1 MNKNILRCG
10 AATIALAMLAPVP
23 AAAQQS
29 ASPYTSAQRLDAM
42 GRVTG
47 TISADPD
54 GAGPLPHRATRNT
67 YDGAGRLTRQETG
80 TLAAWQSEAVAPA
93 GWSGFTVHQVIDH
106 AYDALDRKTR
116 ETVSAGGTAYSVTQQ
131 SYDAIGRP
139 ECSATR
145 MNPGVFGFLPASAC
159 SLSSVGTFGP
169 DRITRSVHDAG
180 GQLTQVQVAVGTA
193 DQATEATNSYNL
205 DGQLA
210 VLTDGNGNRA
220 EMRYDGHG
228 RQDRWVFPSP
238 TMPGAVNEAD
248 YESYGY
254 DPNGNRTSRRARDG
268 QVISSSYDALNRA
281 TLKNLP
287 GSEPDVSYGY
297 DLLGRMTSAAT
308 ALQTLTFWYDAL
320 GRQLGESGPL
330 GTVRS
335 TYDAAGR
342 RTMLIHPD
350 RSIANYSFLDTGEM
364 ASIDVSIGLYGT
376 NERLITFG
384 YDGLGRRTSLE
395 RTNGAGT
402 SYGYDAV
409 GRLASLSHDMAGTA
423 RDVTFGYGYNPADQI
438 VSRTVSNDVYATA
451 VTNANQSDSHNG
463 LNQISTTAGTPIS
476 HDAKGNTTSDPFV
489 SMSYGYSSENLLINA
504 NGPYGNGTLTYD
516 PIMRLWDSGTGGR
529 TRVLHDGTQR
539 IAEYSQAGGQRNRFV
554 FGPGIDEPLI
564 EYSGAGLANRQF
576 LHGDERGSIIGTSD
590 NAANSTGVGSF
601 DDYGRIL
608 SFAGYRF
615 GYAGQPYETVSELQY
630 SRARFYNPRIGRFVQ
645 TDPVGYGGG
654 INLYAYAGG
663 DPVNFSDPTGEQPQV
678 AVPLG
683 ICLKISWCREGLRQM
698 GQGVAR
704 AVGRAAGRQSAPN
717 VQPYLD
723 GVRGALDALLS
734 ENNRERRPKEPA
746 SVRRERQRGEE
757 SGRRAQ
763 RTGGE
768 PDGEGAPGNNQAQNR
783 QFDSAV
789 KELGLSEEQADLLH
803 REVTGQDMSRRQ
815 IMERAR
821 EMFPV
826 GRAK

>member
-1 MNKNILRCG
+1 
-10 AATIALAMLAPVP
+10 
-23 AAAQQS
+23 
-29 ASPYTSAQRLDAM
+29 M

-384 YDGLGRRTSLE
+384 YDGLGRRTSL
-395 RTNGAGT
+395 
-402 SYGYDAV
+402 
-409 GRLASLSHDMAGTA
+409 
-423 RDVTFGYGYNPADQI
+423 
-438 VSRTVSNDVYATA
+438 
-451 VTNANQSDSHNG
+451 
-463 LNQISTTAGTPIS
+463 ISTTAGTPIS